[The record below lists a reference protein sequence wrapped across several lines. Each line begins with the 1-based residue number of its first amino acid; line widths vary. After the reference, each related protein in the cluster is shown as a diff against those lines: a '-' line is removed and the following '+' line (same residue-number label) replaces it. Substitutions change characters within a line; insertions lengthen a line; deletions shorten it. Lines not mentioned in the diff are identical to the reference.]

1 MLTKL
6 ILFILQVAVAWFLA
20 PIIYSNIPVPGEFG
34 LFLYALLFAIIV
46 FLMGVLGAQVLQGVG
61 SPSSATLSTSLLLA
75 LIVAAIIVFLPQV
88 VAAIPGNTISHRGL
102 VLAAALL
109 GYWIKR

>member
-1 MLTKL
+1 MTLSHPAQPSFLKNNLMLG
-6 ILFILQVAVAWFLA
+6 IPSAVL
-20 PIIYSNIPVPGEFG
+20 
-34 LFLYALLFAIIV
+34 LLFAIII

-61 SPSSATLSTSLLLA
+61 SPSSATLSASLVVA

-88 VAAIPGNTISHRGL
+88 VAGIPGNAISHRGL
-102 VLAAALL
+102 VLAGAIL